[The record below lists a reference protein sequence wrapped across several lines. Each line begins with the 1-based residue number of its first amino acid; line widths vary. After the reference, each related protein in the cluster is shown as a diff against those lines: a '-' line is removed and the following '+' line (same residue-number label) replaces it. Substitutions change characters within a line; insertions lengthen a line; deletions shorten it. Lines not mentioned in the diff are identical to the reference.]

1 MMRTPQYGRI
11 AVGQRV
17 RFDRVMAA
25 PTPEPSASAW
35 GRNAGPRVTV
45 RTEHTVTD
53 IQHCES
59 GALVTLRHAD
69 GRGERAEC
77 FNSYGQMW
85 GGFGGLVVIEEAPEQ
100 RALPGMSRRAA

>member
-1 MMRTPQYGRI
+1 MRAIPQYGRI

-45 RTEHTVTD
+45 RTEHVVTE
-53 IQHCES
+53 IQHCDS

-69 GRGERAEC
+69 GRGELAEC
-77 FNSYGQMW
+77 LNSYGQMW